1 MDSLA
6 TDTTEAPLPPGVTK
20 PAAEDRGATKAAK
33 TGRQLG
39 PGIFLA
45 GASLIVILYAA
56 TFGLGSNGEEV
67 VKEEPTSAA
76 MVDMGSLDPRD
87 PAATAVLAAEGDGAG
102 STVDPEA
109 IGPDGEPLTKEQ
121 VAARDDLAR
130 MREERIAAR
139 EAERERLIAEAR
151 ARKEARERAPVMVMA
166 AAQGGRAAPAA
177 QRGDRRPPSA
187 DTAATA
193 PAPAGPVASE
203 LQGSDIVRVSA
214 STLPN
219 RGFTIEAGTQ
229 IPCTLQTALDSTLS
243 GLVSC
248 VIPYDVRS
256 ATGQVILLEK
266 GTRILGEY
274 QGGIQQGQ
282 SRIFIIWNRAV
293 SPKGVT
299 VNLASPSA
307 DTLGRSGQAGE
318 VENFFFKRFGGA
330 LLLSLIGDGSQALAN
345 SISGVEQTFNAPNQ
359 AAAEALRNDI
369 RIRPV
374 LRAPQGS
381 SAVIIASR
389 DLDFSNVYSLRLKR

>member
-1 MDSLA
+1 MNSLA
-6 TDTTEAPLPPGVTK
+6 TDSTEAPLPPGVTK

-33 TGRQLG
+33 SGRQLG

-67 VKEEPTSAA
+67 EEEKPTSAA
-76 MVDMGSLDPRD
+76 LVDMGNLEPKD
-87 PAATAVLAAEGDGAG
+87 PAATAVLQ
-102 STVDPEA
+102 PESESVSA
-109 IGPDGEPLTKEQ
+109 SVGEDGEPLSKEDA
-121 VAARDDLAR
+121 AARDDLAR
-130 MREERIAAR
+130 MREERIARR

-151 ARKEARERAPVMVMA
+151 ERKLARERAPVMVLGG
-166 AAQGGRAAPAA
+166 AQGGRQASAVQPS
-177 QRGDRRPPSA
+177 GRRPFQA
-187 DTAATA
+187 DA
-193 PAPAGPVASE
+193 PPARSVSQGPVASE

-282 SRIFIIWNRAV
+282 ARIFIIWNRAV
-293 SPKGVT
+293 SPKGVA
-299 VNLASPSA
+299 VSLASPSA
-307 DTLGRSGQAGE
+307 DTLGRSGQDGE

>member
-33 TGRQLG
+33 SGRQLG

-56 TFGLGSNGEEV
+56 TFGLGSNGEEP
-67 VKEEPTSAA
+67 VKEQPTSAA
-76 MVDMGSLDPRD
+76 MVDMGNLDPRD
-87 PAATAVLAAEGDGAG
+87 PSATAVLAAESQAVA
-102 STVDPEA
+102 VDPEA
-109 IGPDGEPLTKEQ
+109 VGPDGKPLTKEEA
-121 VAARDDLAR
+121 AAREDLAR
-130 MREERIAAR
+130 MREERLAAR
-139 EAERERLIAEAR
+139 EAERERVIAEAR
-151 ARKEARERAPVMVMA
+151 ARRQARERAPVMVMA
-166 AAQGGRAAPAA
+166 ATQGGRAAPV
-177 QRGDRRPPSA
+177 QRGDRRPFAA
-187 DTAATA
+187 DA
-193 PAPAGPVASE
+193 PASPPAASGPVASE

-282 SRIFIIWNRAV
+282 ARIFIIWNRAV

-307 DTLGRSGQAGE
+307 DPLGRSGQDGE
-318 VENFFFKRFGGA
+318 IENFFFKRFGGA
-330 LLLSLIGDGSQALAN
+330 LLLSLIGDAGQALSN
-345 SISGVEQTFNAPNQ
+345 SISGAQQTFNAPNQ